1 MQQIGWRMCRAPHAK
16 PAVLRRRPSVSTS
29 ETTGLHAGNH
39 RFPRRKT
46 MVFSVQN
53 DGILRAK
60 TMVSCAQTDGF
71 VREKRWLFARKS
83 MFFGMKSAESVTLSP
98 HLSPYLPPRNNLY
111 INRLSRFGD
120 RVTDIFTKIFLVLLF
135 TSRWYR
141 KIIKAHNGLDEVMF
155 VSLPLRR
162 SSKHQS

>member
-1 MQQIGWRMCRAPHAK
+1 MLPMRSQRSY
-16 PAVLRRRPSVSTS
+16 AVD
-29 ETTGLHAGNH
+29 H
-39 RFPRRKT
+39 RFPRRKPLVYT
-46 MVFSVQN
+46 LETSVFHAGKQWF
-53 DGILRAK
+53 LACK

-98 HLSPYLPPRNNLY
+98 HLSPYLSPRNKLY